1 MSPFFGDR
9 SVARKAEDRHLQG
22 GGKRAIRP
30 DCWPK
35 GFSLWKTI
43 GAKATY
49 SRLNRRRLEHCWLR
63 RLLALGE
70 GEHLGEGLVT

>member
-1 MSPFFGDR
+1 MSPYFVV
-9 SVARKAEDRHLQG
+9 SPATRKAEDRHLQG
-22 GGKRAIRP
+22 DGKRAIRP

-43 GAKATY
+43 GAKPTY

-70 GEHLGEGLVT
+70 GGHLGEGLVA